1 MLDLDPDALLTTTR
15 AVRKRLDFD
24 RPVPRELIQECLE
37 IAFQAPNGGNMNNWR
52 WIVVDDP
59 DLVSKVAA
67 IYNGGLDD
75 YVATLDQSGG
85 YPGAVVPRADLIS
98 TSVDHL
104 RELHR
109 LPAVLVPALAG
120 RMEKANVFIRRA
132 LGLDHPVGVELH
144 ARAAGEGARQRLT
157 TGTARRSWPSS
168 SRFPPISRRS
178 GSSRSPTPS
187 APISNQRLEK
197 TPARSSP
204 GTNSAE
210 ARLNRVSLP
219 TNRGRA

>member
-59 DLVSKVAA
+59 DLLAKVAE

-104 RELHR
+104 RANFHR
-109 LPAVLVPALAG
+109 LPAVLVPVFAG
-120 RMEKANVFIRRA
+120 RMEQANVFYQASSWGSIIQSVWSFMLALRA
-132 LGLDHPVGVELH
+132 RGLGS
-144 ARAAGEGARQRLT
+144 AWT
-157 TGTARRSWPSS
+157 TGHLWREAELAALLEIPGHFTQVGL
-168 SRFPPISRRS
+168 FPIAYTL
-178 GSSRSPTPS
+178 GTDF
-187 APISNQRLEK
+187 K
-197 TPARSSP
+197 PAFRKDATEVIAWN
-204 GTNSAE
+204 GF
-210 ARLNRVSLP
+210 
-219 TNRGRA
+219 G